1 MRTVDHSPA
10 AALSPDDLVSAFDNA
25 PIGMAV
31 VTPTGTIT
39 ACNTAM
45 GALLR
50 RAPADLVGTTFFDV
64 THADDLEEA
73 RANCALMQDGRTH
86 ILRHECRFVRADGA
100 TVWVSVSTSRVPGR
114 PARPAHLIMHIEDVT
129 ERKDLE
135 DELHHRAL
143 HDPLTGLANR
153 DLLLARLGD
162 ALRSGGRHVR
172 PGHLFYLDLDGFKGV
187 NDAHG
192 HAAGDAVLTEF
203 ADRIVRL
210 LGPADTAAR
219 LGGDEFAVLRVDLD
233 PEQADRTGAA
243 LRAAAAR
250 PFVLDGGTVVLSAAI
265 GQVTVLPGAADGDA
279 GSHLREADLRMYAG
293 KKRGRRR

>member
-1 MRTVDHSPA
+1 MRTVDHPP
-10 AALSPDDLVSAFDNA
+10 AALSADDLLSAFHNA

-31 VTPTGTIT
+31 ATPTGTIT
-39 ACNTAM
+39 ACNPAM
-45 GALLR
+45 GALLG
-50 RAPADLVGTTFFDV
+50 RAPADLVGTRFFGV
-64 THADDLEEA
+64 THADDLEDA

-86 ILRHECRFVRADGA
+86 ILRHECRFVRADGG
-100 TVWVSVSTSRVPGR
+100 TVWVSVSTSRVPAR
-114 PARPAHLIMHIEDVT
+114 PPRPAHLIMHIEDVT

-135 DELHHRAL
+135 AELQRRAL

-162 ALRSGGRHVR
+162 ALRSGGRHQR

-187 NDAHG
+187 NDAYG
-192 HAAGDAVLTEF
+192 HAAGDAVLVEF
-203 ADRIVRL
+203 ADRTSRL

-243 LRAAAAR
+243 LRSAAAR

-265 GQVTVLPGAADGDA
+265 GRVTVRPGGVDGDA
-279 GSHLREADLRMYAG
+279 ASHLRAADLRMYAG
-293 KKRGRRR
+293 KQRRSRP